1 MYQKRKAVENLLVL
15 CSDLAALFLS
25 FCIAVA
31 IRYGTFSWA
40 EAYGDQRQQILV
52 IITLYAAIT
61 MFTNYYS
68 TFFARGKI
76 DELYAV
82 LREEIIFFV
91 MLVVALYLI
100 HPADSVS
107 RLLMVYFFLVNTL
120 LMYFFRF
127 ILKAYMFRI
136 YKNGRYGHLL
146 FLVSKSREAE
156 KIVTRLLPK
165 LEADWNRTL
174 AGVILADRESGGGS
188 VARIP
193 VVAGSE
199 DMLDYIVHNDVDE
212 VLFSWRGVE
221 EDEKA
226 RELINEIQMM
236 GIQVDVN
243 IETFNLVRHGTKTL
257 DKVGDYSVVAFSRN
271 VISTRGAIAK
281 RTMDIIGGL
290 IGMVLFGITALFAV
304 PAIRLE
310 SPGPA
315 IFSQIRVGKNGRR
328 FRLYKFRSM
337 YMDAEEKKKD
347 LLEQNEVNGLMFK
360 IGDDPRITKV
370 GRFLRRTSLD
380 EMPQF
385 WNILKGDMSLVGTR
399 PPTPDEWEKYEY
411 HHRARLATKP
421 GMTGMWQVSGRSEIT
436 DFEEVVRL
444 DTAYIQNWSLGLDI
458 KIMLKTVLKLISGKG
473 AL

>member
-31 IRYGTFSWA
+31 IRYGTFSWR
-40 EAYGDQRQQILV
+40 EAYGDQRQQIIV
-52 IITLYAAIT
+52 IITLYSAIN

-100 HPADSVS
+100 HPSDSVS
-107 RLLMVYFFLVNTL
+107 RLLMIYFFLVNTL
-120 LMYFFRF
+120 LMYLFRF
-127 ILKAYMFRI
+127 ILKAYMFRV

-146 FLVSKSREAE
+146 FLVSRSGEAE
-156 KIVTRLLPK
+156 KIVPRLLSK

-174 AGVILADRESGGGS
+174 AGVILTDRESGGGS
-188 VARIP
+188 IAQIP

-221 EDEKA
+221 EDETA

-337 YMDAEEKKKD
+337 YMDAEEKKKE

-399 PPTPDEWEKYEY
+399 PPTVDEFEQYEAK
-411 HHRARLATKP
+411 HKARLSMTP
-421 GMTGMWQVSGRSEIT
+421 GLTGYWQISGRSDIK
-436 DFEEVVRL
+436 DFDEVVRL
-444 DTAYIQNWSLGLDI
+444 DMQYIDHWSIGLDL
-458 KIMLKTVLKLISGKG
+458 KILIKTVIVVLTGKG
-473 AL
+473 SE

>member
-61 MFTNYYS
+61 MFTHYYS

-193 VVAGSE
+193 VVAG
-199 DMLDYIVHNDVDE
+199 
-212 VLFSWRGVE
+212 
-221 EDEKA
+221 
-226 RELINEIQMM
+226 
-236 GIQVDVN
+236 
-243 IETFNLVRHGTKTL
+243 
-257 DKVGDYSVVAFSRN
+257 
-271 VISTRGAIAK
+271 
-281 RTMDIIGGL
+281 
-290 IGMVLFGITALFAV
+290 
-304 PAIRLE
+304 
-310 SPGPA
+310 
-315 IFSQIRVGKNGRR
+315 
-328 FRLYKFRSM
+328 
-337 YMDAEEKKKD
+337 
-347 LLEQNEVNGLMFK
+347 
-360 IGDDPRITKV
+360 
-370 GRFLRRTSLD
+370 
-380 EMPQF
+380 
-385 WNILKGDMSLVGTR
+385 
-399 PPTPDEWEKYEY
+399 
-411 HHRARLATKP
+411 
-421 GMTGMWQVSGRSEIT
+421 
-436 DFEEVVRL
+436 
-444 DTAYIQNWSLGLDI
+444 
-458 KIMLKTVLKLISGKG
+458 
-473 AL
+473 

>member
-199 DMLDYIVHNDVDE
+199 DMLDYIVHN
-212 VLFSWRGVE
+212 
-221 EDEKA
+221 
-226 RELINEIQMM
+226 

-399 PPTPDEWEKYEY
+399 PPTVDEFEQYEAK
-411 HHRARLATKP
+411 HKARLSMTP
-421 GMTGMWQVSGRSEIT
+421 GLTGYWQISGRSDIK
-436 DFEEVVRL
+436 DFDEVVRL
-444 DTAYIQNWSLGLDI
+444 DMQYIDHWSIGLDL
-458 KIMLKTVLKLISGKG
+458 KILIKTVLVVLTGKG
-473 AL
+473 SE